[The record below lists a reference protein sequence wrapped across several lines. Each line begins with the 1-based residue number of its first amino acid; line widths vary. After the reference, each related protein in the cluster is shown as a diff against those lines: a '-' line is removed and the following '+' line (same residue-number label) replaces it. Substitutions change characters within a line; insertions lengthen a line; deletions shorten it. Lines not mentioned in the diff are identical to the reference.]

1 MPRLPMLAALLCAM
15 VSTGRTQVD
24 LQIPSALDQ
33 FNLPGDYL
41 IGGFFGIHLASLDP
55 GSKTLPVSVPCTSF
69 NIPGFRRFQAMRF
82 AVDEIN
88 NSSTLLPGVRLGYR
102 IFDVC
107 SESAAVMAILEASC
121 GGPRCTVPVLRNYTE
136 YSPQFIGVVGPH
148 SSDAAVTIARALA
161 FYSIPVSLLHQ
172 SGCSQSVK
180 NYFDGEIA
188 ALKVQVSYGASS
200 EILAQKNRYPS
211 FFRTIPND
219 WNQAKAQ
226 ALLVKHF
233 KWHWIAVLG
242 SDSQYGRQGVDRFIS
257 LAPKFG
263 ICVAY
268 KAHIP
273 KEGIGNPFMG
283 TSVTPKVKE
292 IVSQL
297 SRSAVNVTLLF
308 SEPEYLQMFFSIV
321 IEQNI
326 TGKVWVASESWVQS
340 MHISLIDNIH
350 SIGTVL
356 GIAVKQVL
364 MPGFKSFISRA
375 LDSTGQVHGDVLPIS
390 YFGLEEHQVSG
401 GLFQRGCYQNCH
413 KCNTLTL
420 DDLPLIWSPPERRK
434 SFTSY
439 AAVYALAQGL
449 HRLLDCNL
457 DKCNTSNNVFPWQ
470 LLRELKNINFT
481 LNGQPI
487 YFDENGDPPTGYEI
501 LAWDWTNQGAS
512 FQTIGQYEPLNGD
525 LTINDSLIK
534 WDRNKIPVSECSPHC
549 QPGQIKRLKG
559 YHSCCFDCEDCPGGT
574 YQNADQEKC
583 LECHQ
588 DQWSLPK
595 SEACSKRTV
604 VYLAWPD
611 PVACTV
617 SALGILGLII
627 IVGTVF
633 IFKTHQDTPVVK
645 AAGGKLCYLMLS
657 SLTVTY
663 ISMGLFVSKPA
674 AILCKIRQPLFAVSF
689 AACVSCIL
697 VRSFQIVCIF
707 KMAARLPK
715 AYDYWVKYNGQY
727 IFIAT
732 ASCIQATI
740 CILWMLFDTSVLH
753 SDYEFSYQEIYLG
766 CKEGNLIGFGVM
778 LCYNSLLCV
787 VCFMFAF
794 MGKNLPKNYN
804 EAKCITISML
814 AYFISWIFFILTY
827 STARGK
833 YVPAFQVVAVLS
845 SSYGILGAYFFPKC
859 YIILFQPKNN
869 TTAYFQ
875 TCIQMYTTKKREEVD

>member
-1 MPRLPMLAALLCAM
+1 
-15 VSTGRTQVD
+15 
-24 LQIPSALDQ
+24 
-33 FNLPGDYL
+33 
-41 IGGFFGIHLASLDP
+41 
-55 GSKTLPVSVPCTSF
+55 
-69 NIPGFRRFQAMRF
+69 MRF

-161 FYSIPVSLLHQ
+161 FYSIPV
-172 SGCSQSVK
+172 
-180 NYFDGEIA
+180 
-188 ALKVQVSYGASS
+188 VSYGASS

-390 YFGLEEHQVSG
+390 YFGLEEHQ
-401 GLFQRGCYQNCH
+401 
-413 KCNTLTL
+413 
-420 DDLPLIWSPPERRK
+420 
-434 SFTSY
+434 
-439 AAVYALAQGL
+439 
-449 HRLLDCNL
+449 
-457 DKCNTSNNVFPWQ
+457 

-534 WDRNKIPVSECSPHC
+534 WDRNKDET
-549 QPGQIKRLKG
+549 
-559 YHSCCFDCEDCPGGT
+559 ET
-574 YQNADQEKC
+574 
-583 LECHQ
+583 
-588 DQWSLPK
+588 
-595 SEACSKRTV
+595 RT
-604 VYLAWPD
+604 
-611 PVACTV
+611 
-617 SALGILGLII
+617 
-627 IVGTVF
+627 F
-633 IFKTHQDTPVVK
+633 VK
-645 AAGGKLCYLMLS
+645 AS
-657 SLTVTY
+657 SPQRHPTTWPHL
-663 ISMGLFVSKPA
+663 LPQQQACLPQPPA
-674 AILCKIRQPLFAVSF
+674 
-689 AACVSCIL
+689 
-697 VRSFQIVCIF
+697 
-707 KMAARLPK
+707 MT
-715 AYDYWVKYNGQY
+715 D
-727 IFIAT
+727 
-732 ASCIQATI
+732 AS
-740 CILWMLFDTSVLH
+740 
-753 SDYEFSYQEIYLG
+753 
-766 CKEGNLIGFGVM
+766 
-778 LCYNSLLCV
+778 
-787 VCFMFAF
+787 
-794 MGKNLPKNYN
+794 
-804 EAKCITISML
+804 
-814 AYFISWIFFILTY
+814 
-827 STARGK
+827 
-833 YVPAFQVVAVLS
+833 
-845 SSYGILGAYFFPKC
+845 
-859 YIILFQPKNN
+859 
-869 TTAYFQ
+869 
-875 TCIQMYTTKKREEVD
+875 